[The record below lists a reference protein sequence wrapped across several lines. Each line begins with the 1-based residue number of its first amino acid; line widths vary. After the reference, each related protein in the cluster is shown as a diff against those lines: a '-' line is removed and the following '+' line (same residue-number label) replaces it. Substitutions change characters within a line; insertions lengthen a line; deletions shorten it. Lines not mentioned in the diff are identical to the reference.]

1 MRYFPDLRDILWTL
15 GLGSLAAGL
24 AMYDPRLAFV
34 VVGLLLLTL
43 GTVAAWR
50 ART

>member
-1 MRYFPDLRDILWTL
+1 MSRLPDLRDVLWTL
-15 GLGSLAAGL
+15 GFGSLAAGL

-34 VVGLLLLTL
+34 IVGLLLLTL